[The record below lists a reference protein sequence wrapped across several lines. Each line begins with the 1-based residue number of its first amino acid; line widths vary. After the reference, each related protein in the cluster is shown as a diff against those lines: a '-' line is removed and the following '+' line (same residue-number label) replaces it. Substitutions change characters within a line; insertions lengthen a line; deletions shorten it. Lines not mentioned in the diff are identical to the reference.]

1 MGNWEHRDVVSDSRT
16 VEGNERYAGEVKC
29 PAAAVVLPKTIARRK
44 SDASNQTYQAA
55 TSR

>member
-16 VEGNERYAGEVKC
+16 VEGSERYAGEVKC